1 MADVHGNAEI
11 DIPATTGQLPLV
23 SVIVVNYNGLRFL
36 QKCLDSLLA
45 QSYKKAEIILVD
57 NCSTDGSASFV
68 KANYPSVRLIENEAN
83 LGFALA
89 NNIGIRAS
97 IGEMIATL
105 NNDTEVT
112 PQWLGSLVDAARH
125 DDDVGM
131 CASKMLFM
139 KSPGIIDSTGI
150 CISRSGACWD
160 RGMFEPDLG
169 QYSSGEVFGPCAGA
183 ALYRKKMLDET
194 GLFDEDFFAY
204 MEDVDLAFRG
214 RLAGWK
220 CVYVPEAVVYH
231 FHGGTAGYGSE
242 FTIYYGNR
250 NIIWNAMKNYPL
262 PMLLASLPF
271 IIARNLAVIPYYAV
285 RGHGLTILRSK
296 ADALKGIPAILD
308 KRRNSSRAKR
318 KTNGFILT
326 WAKLPR
332 NGE

>member
-1 MADVHGNAEI
+1 MADV
-11 DIPATTGQLPLV
+11 DILETTGQLPLV

-36 QKCLDSLLA
+36 PKCLDSLLA
-45 QSYKKAEIILVD
+45 QSYKNAEIILVD
-57 NCSTDGSASFV
+57 NCSADGSASFV

-89 NNIGIRAS
+89 NNIGIRS
-97 IGEMIATL
+97 SSGEMIATL

-125 DDDVGM
+125 NDGVGM

-160 RGMFEPDLG
+160 RGMFEPDRG
-169 QYSSGEVFGPCAGA
+169 QYPSDEVFGPCAGA
-183 ALYRKKMLDET
+183 ALYRKKMLDGI
-194 GLFDEDFFAY
+194 GLFDENFFAY

-220 CVYVPEAVVYH
+220 CLYVPEAVVYH
-231 FHGGTAGYGSE
+231 FHGGTAGYESE

-250 NIIWNAMKNYPL
+250 NIIWNVMKNYPL
-262 PMLLASLPF
+262 PLLLASLPF
-271 IIARNLAVIPYYAV
+271 IIARNMAVIPYYAA

-296 ADALKGIPAILD
+296 ADALKGIPGILH
-308 KRRNSSRAKR
+308 KRRKSLPAKR
-318 KTNGFILT
+318 NIDGFIRT

-332 NGE
+332 AEE

>member
-1 MADVHGNAEI
+1 MAGIHGDA
-11 DIPATTGQLPLV
+11 DIESRETKGYMPLV

-45 QSYKKAEIILVD
+45 QTYKNIEIVLVD
-57 NCSTDGSASFV
+57 NCSADGSASFI

-89 NNIGIRAS
+89 NNIGIKS
-97 IGEMIATL
+97 SSGELVATL
-105 NNDTEVT
+105 NNDTEAA
-112 PQWLGSLVDAARH
+112 PQWLGSLVDAAISAE
-125 DDDVGM
+125 DVGM

-139 KSPGIIDSTGI
+139 KRPGIIDSTGV

-160 RGMFEPDLG
+160 RGMFERDDG
-169 QYSSGEVFGPCAGA
+169 QYAFGEVFGPCAGA
-183 ALYRKKMLDET
+183 ALYKKKMLDEI

-220 CVYVPEAVVYH
+220 CMYVPEAVVYH

-271 IIARNLAVIPYYAV
+271 IIARNLAVIPYYTV

-296 ADALKGIPAILD
+296 ADAMKGMPGIID
-308 KRRNSSRAKR
+308 KRRNSPRAKR
-318 KTNGFILT
+318 KISGFILT

-332 NGE
+332 DGT